1 MVVEPQPMPPV
12 SWKDMLVGKETIDV
26 KKSFVDG
33 VPSIDFSERVYQL
46 LEKEMSTSMVL
57 KMLGRNL
64 GKVTKLD
71 FNTDSRP
78 RGRYARMAFYVNLGR
93 PLISKIL
100 INGNPQRIEYK
111 NLHVK
116 GKTSEITSVI
126 LVVARE
132 GDYGPWMLVER
143 KTRRDTLDGIKKGNN
158 IKGEKNMGSRYQSL
172 IDLEMIAT
180 EEEMNKETQRVLKKK
195 GKAILISPQEKSS
208 MGKKFA
214 NDGSKKFNLGLS

>member
-1 MVVEPQPMPPV
+1 
-12 SWKDMLVGKETIDV
+12 MLVGKETIVQNNTSDGQFFADNFSLTKQDV

-46 LEKEMSTSMVL
+46 LEKEMSTSVVL

-78 RGRYARMAFYVNLGR
+78 RGRYARMAVYVNLGE
-93 PLISKIL
+93 K
-100 INGNPQRIEYK
+100 E
-111 NLHVK
+111 K

-126 LVVARE
+126 LAVARE

-143 KTRRDTLDGIKKGNN
+143 KTRRDTLDGIKKR
-158 IKGEKNMGSRYQSL
+158 KQY
-172 IDLEMIAT
+172 
-180 EEEMNKETQRVLKKK
+180 
-195 GKAILISPQEKSS
+195 
-208 MGKKFA
+208 
-214 NDGSKKFNLGLS
+214 